1 MCSIHTYTVTVYS
14 FLKALPVG
22 AEVNKSVAY
31 IASVSVRLRSKERPR
46 NGTGTVFCPRKI
58 GARAKIRKRG
68 WGRGRNHNLPLPSLF
83 SRGNSLPLNPTET
96 LATQANKSVTVQ
108 VGAEHEVMCDVFQR

>member
-22 AEVNKSVAY
+22 AEVNKSVAC
-31 IASVSVRLRSKERPR
+31 IASVSVGLWSKERPR

-68 WGRGRNHNLPLPSLF
+68 WGRGRNS
-83 SRGNSLPLNPTET
+83 
-96 LATQANKSVTVQ
+96 
-108 VGAEHEVMCDVFQR
+108 